1 MIISASKAR
10 AQLFPLI
17 QQVNQDQ
24 APVTITSN
32 NGNAVLVSESEW
44 ESILETAFLLRT
56 ATNRSHL
63 EKSMAALGLG
73 QGTKRT
79 HSKTKTLEQLLE
91 ISGEELTL
99 TARTSKKTAKLKPVI
114 RAKKKVALVKP
125 TSRAKKKSKL
135 AKPAGKYVLR

>member
-1 MIISASKAR
+1 MIISASNAR

-56 ATNRSHL
+56 ASNRSHL
-63 EKSMAALGLG
+63 EKSMAALEHNKGV
-73 QGTKRT
+73 KRT
-79 HSKTKTLEQLLE
+79 HAKGETLGQLLE
-91 ISGEELTL
+91 ITGAVST
-99 TARTSKKTAKLKPVI
+99 PVT
-114 RAKKKVALVKP
+114 RAKKTVTKVKPVKP
-125 TSRAKKKSKL
+125 TRKIAAKAKPSAKKST
-135 AKPAGKYVLR
+135 VR

>member
-79 HSKTKTLEQLLE
+79 YAKSKTLGQLLE
-91 ISGEELTL
+91 IAGGELTP
-99 TARTSKKTAKLKPVI
+99 TARISKKTVKPKPIARAQKKVASAKPAAN
-114 RAKKKVALVKP
+114 AKKKAR
-125 TSRAKKKSKL
+125 T
-135 AKPAGKYVLR
+135 AKPVAKHVHH

>member
-44 ESILETAFLLRT
+44 ESILETSFLLRT

-99 TARTSKKTAKLKPVI
+99 TARTSKKTAKPKPVI

-125 TSRAKKKSKL
+125 TSRAKK
-135 AKPAGKYVLR
+135 